1 MRWEMKKA
9 GIPAN
14 MADARESDIVYHNCI
29 DLISQGYP
37 KIKGISRRRYIKKK
51 KSECRRA

>member
-1 MRWEMKKA
+1 MKKA

-14 MADARESDIVYHNCI
+14 VADARESDIVYHNCI